1 MSDQTRYDHTRY
13 DRYDVLRPNWAFWAM
28 ALFLSRHLVFLLLL
42 GISHGKGG
50 GSSAPNPSLGALI
63 EPVYF
68 ISDIPALVLMY
79 VAGNRVPAAGNALR
93 FLWRNGRTM
102 LILAIIAYFGLMV
115 FKLGAAILDFH
126 LLTVAIVVINLV
138 ILAALLTNRYF
149 RDLFAQFP
157 APAPEPP
164 KPGG

>member
-1 MSDQTRYDHTRY
+1 MSEKARYDHTRY

-28 ALFLSRHLVFLLLL
+28 VLFLSRHLIFLLLL
-42 GISHGKGG
+42 GVSHGKGG
-50 GSSAPNPSLGALI
+50 SGPPNPSLGALI
-63 EPVYF
+63 EPIYF
-68 ISDIPALVLMY
+68 ISDIPALVLAY

-93 FLWRNGRTM
+93 FLWRNGRAI
-102 LILAIIAYFGLMV
+102 LILSIITYLALMI
-115 FKLGAAILDFH
+115 FKLGAGVFDFH
-126 LLTVAIVVINLV
+126 LLTVAIVLLNLV

-157 APAPEPP
+157 APAPAPP